1 MKITKI
7 KEDITSEIA
16 NSFKESIAIDTE
28 ATGLQIPERDK
39 LSLIQICDVKGNV
52 FIIQP
57 NKSDYKAPN
66 LVSVLEND
74 KILKIGHFLRFDKNA
89 LEYFLKCKVKNIFDT
104 KIASRI
110 VRTYT
115 DAHGLKNLVQ
125 EFCNKSLDKRHGS
138 SDWNKDINELSDKQ
152 LEYLKYPDK
161 TEDDEINYPKGSLLW
176 EFGEEIAFNSDM
188 QKNHKIILKTI
199 GTYKFYYLKNQQI
212 MDYIRA

>member
-16 NSFKESIAIDTE
+16 ASFKNSIAIDTE

-39 LSLIQICDVKGNV
+39 LSLIQICDEDGNV

-57 NKSDYKAPN
+57 NKKNFKAPN

-89 LEYFLKCKVKNIFDT
+89 LEFFLKCKMKNIFDT
-104 KIASRI
+104 KIASKI

-115 DAHGLKNLVQ
+115 DSHGLKNLVQ
-125 EFCNKSLDKRHGS
+125 EFCNKSLDKRQGS
-138 SDWNKDINELSDKQ
+138 SDWNKDINELTDKQ
-152 LEYLKYPDK
+152 LEYAANDVVYL
-161 TEDDEINYPKGSLLW
+161 
-176 EFGEEIAFNSDM
+176 
-188 QKNHKIILKTI
+188 HKIKSELEQMLARENRMEI
-199 GTYKFYYLKNQQI
+199 YKKCLSFLDARVELDQNGFKFDI
-212 MDYIRA
+212 FEH

>member
-16 NSFKESIAIDTE
+16 KSFQNSIAIDTE

-39 LSLIQICDVKGNV
+39 LSLIQICDEKGNV
-52 FIIQP
+52 YIIQP
-57 NKSDYKAPN
+57 NKENFKAPN

-89 LEYFLKCKVKNIFDT
+89 LEYFLKCKIKNIFDT
-104 KIASRI
+104 KIASKI

-125 EFCNKSLDKRHGS
+125 EFCNKSIDKRQGS
-138 SDWNKDINELSDKQ
+138 SDWNKDIDELSDKQ
-152 LEYLKYPDK
+152 LEYAANDVIYLHKIK
-161 TEDDEINYPKGSLLW
+161 KELEKMLVREKRMGLFQNC
-176 EFGEEIAFNSDM
+176 IAFLNTRVELD
-188 QKNHKIILKTI
+188 QKGFKEDIFEH
-199 GTYKFYYLKNQQI
+199 
-212 MDYIRA
+212 